1 MTQRSEI
8 CLELRLKEAEGCFG
22 WRLLSATYRS
32 WKKMDIEKRKTR
44 ESTTMKEGGNMARS
58 GMHPQEGIRLLI
70 LRSGAGAFEVYLWA
84 GRTFS
89 IELELSGD
97 EGLVGGSEP
106 AGEVD
111 EDDSITT
118 RNAVVRG
125 LE

>member
-70 LRSGAGAFEVYLWA
+70 LSSEVFDSGKNLFISGPNWSSAGAFEVYLWA

-89 IELELSGD
+89 VELGM
-97 EGLVGGSEP
+97 EGESRECRGGN
-106 AGEVD
+106 D
-111 EDDSITT
+111 RI
-118 RNAVVRG
+118 
-125 LE
+125 